1 MTNIFEQKITIK
13 SLLKQTFPTIIMM
26 LIFSLYTII
35 DGIFI
40 SQYVGDNALAA
51 TNIVFPCI
59 NILLGIGIM
68 FATGGSA
75 VIAKKMG
82 EGKNEEANRNLSLIT
97 LSALISGVIIA
108 ILFLAFID
116 EILIFLGST
125 EILQKDCY
133 SYLSIMLLFS
143 PFIILKVFFD
153 YFLVTGGA
161 SKLGLISSITG
172 GIVNIILDYVF
183 IVNFNMGVAGAA
195 LATTIGYVLPSVI
208 GLVYFSRKKSILRF
222 QKPHF
227 TFKVISKSCINGSSE
242 MVNQLASSITTLL
255 YNMAMLKFL
264 GEAGVSAI
272 TIILYIQFLL
282 NAAYLGFTSGV
293 SPRISYNYGKKNKSN
308 LRNLVKYSYLIISFF
323 GVIIFIVSQ
332 LMSKELILLFATK
345 NSEVFYIAL
354 IGFKIF
360 AFSFLVS
367 GINIFTSGMFT
378 AYSNGVISALLSLLR
393 SLILF
398 IIGIAILPRILGV
411 NGVWL
416 VVPVCELITLIISL
430 LFINKYKEKY
440 MYNNRKIII

>member
-1 MTNIFEQKITIK
+1 
-13 SLLKQTFPTIIMM
+13 
-26 LIFSLYTII
+26 
-35 DGIFI
+35 
-40 SQYVGDNALAA
+40 
-51 TNIVFPCI
+51 
-59 NILLGIGIM
+59 
-68 FATGGSA
+68 
-75 VIAKKMG
+75 
-82 EGKNEEANRNLSLIT
+82 
-97 LSALISGVIIA
+97 
-108 ILFLAFID
+108 
-116 EILIFLGST
+116 
-125 EILQKDCY
+125 
-133 SYLSIMLLFS
+133 
-143 PFIILKVFFD
+143 
-153 YFLVTGGA
+153 
-161 SKLGLISSITG
+161 
-172 GIVNIILDYVF
+172 
-183 IVNFNMGVAGAA
+183 
-195 LATTIGYVLPSVI
+195 
-208 GLVYFSRKKSILRF
+208 
-222 QKPHF
+222 
-227 TFKVISKSCINGSSE
+227 

-323 GVIIFIVSQ
+323 GIIIFIISQ
-332 LMSKELILLFATK
+332 LMSKELIQLFATK

-398 IIGIAILPRILGV
+398 IIGIAILPRVLGV